1 MTVGFLGQGI
11 LFDVGNRVDD
21 GLQRHLLRGMLHLGA
36 ALNLSTSVD
45 GLSVAGK
52 RWDRSMPDNDGVWY

>member
-45 GLSVAGK
+45 GLSVADR
-52 RWDRSMPDNDGVWY
+52 RWDHGMPELDGIWF